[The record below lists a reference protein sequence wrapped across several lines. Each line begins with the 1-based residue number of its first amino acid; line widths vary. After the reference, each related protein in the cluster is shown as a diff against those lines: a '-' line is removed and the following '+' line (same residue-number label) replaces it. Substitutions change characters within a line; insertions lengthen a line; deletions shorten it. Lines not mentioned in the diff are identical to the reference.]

1 MSKNRVLVYAGAH
14 LGGSLS
20 QHLRNFDLIFAFEA
34 NPLFCEQLKSK
45 FTKHK
50 NLNVINAALCKTHGE
65 KVEFNI
71 SSNNGDSSSLL
82 SPNKQNCL
90 YEAIKPCMKISVDGL
105 NLRMFLEERGIEKIN
120 TYISDLQGYDYEVLK
135 TLKPLI
141 DAGSIETI
149 ECEVSKTN
157 KTSIY
162 EYGGIEPNTDENF
175 DSLLS
180 HRYERVAT
188 GWGNLL
194 DGVFANVPDDWCE
207 WDVRW
212 KLKTA

>member
-1 MSKNRVLVYAGAH
+1 MKHRILIYAGAH

-20 QHLRNFDLIFAFEA
+20 RHLNDYDLIFAFEA
-34 NPLFCEQLKSK
+34 NPLFCDQMVYRFSQ
-45 FTKHK
+45 HK
-50 NLNVINAALCKTHGE
+50 NLNIINAALCKSHGE

-82 SPNKQNCL
+82 FPNKQNSL
-90 YEAIKPCMKISVDGL
+90 YEAIKPCMKISVDGV
-105 NLRMFLEERGIEKIN
+105 NLRMFLQERGIEKIN

-157 KTSIY
+157 RTSIY
-162 EYGGIEPNTDENF
+162 EYGTIEPNTDENF

-188 GWGNLL
+188 GWGNLQ
-194 DGVFANVPDDWCE
+194 DGVFNQVPSEWSE
-207 WDVRW
+207 WDVKW
-212 KLKTA
+212 KLKSS